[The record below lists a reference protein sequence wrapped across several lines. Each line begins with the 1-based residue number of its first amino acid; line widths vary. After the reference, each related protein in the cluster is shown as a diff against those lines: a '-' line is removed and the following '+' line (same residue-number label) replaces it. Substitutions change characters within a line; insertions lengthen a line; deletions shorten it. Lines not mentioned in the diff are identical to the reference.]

1 MNWYELVIYLSY
13 KNKTIFRINRTNT
26 HYEIGQQ
33 TSMGWIVLDKQ
44 YYEKTLKQFI
54 SKETKRE
61 LYYKKRE
68 EDNKKYERLKRKQKI
83 SEIIYQ
89 IFK

>member
-26 HYEIGQQ
+26 QYEIGQQ
-33 TSMGWIVLDKQ
+33 TSMGLIVLDKQ